1 MAVFVSRRASRSQR
15 ARARTEGEKGK
26 GKGDN
31 GEKKRKEQKNEK
43 RKWTE
48 KEKSKKEKHGGG
60 GGGGGGEAPLRGNRS
75 LREGGAS
82 KNARLHRFLA
92 QRGVPGGEV
101 LVLLPGYIISFNRG
115 PFGVP

>member
-60 GGGGGGEAPLRGNRS
+60 GGGGKALLRAAPRRS

-92 QRGVPGGEV
+92 QRGEILGDV
-101 LVLLPGYIISFNRG
+101 LVVPPGHTGSFSEG
-115 PFGVP
+115 P

>member
-60 GGGGGGEAPLRGNRS
+60 GGGGGGEAPLRAARCA
-75 LREGGAS
+75 RE
-82 KNARLHRFLA
+82 ARPKTRVYTGFPSEARKRGLA
-92 QRGVPGGEV
+92 PPV
-101 LVLLPGYIISFNRG
+101 LRG
-115 PFGVP
+115 PAARARRD